1 MRFQLNK
8 ILWKMVIN
16 EEKNEVYHN
25 ICIEL
30 LKNEW
35 RKFVSSLRQYLII
48 PIPDGELSSPWDEE
62 LKLCDS
68 KIEDLEIY
76 PNTDEQRYEIRLN
89 DINESLSFCPN
100 FKKIKINFLFN
111 QKGII
116 KIKRSNRYYVRFKS
130 KITTFYPQPKEVEVI
145 ITTSFLSNLTGFKK
159 YLYRILSKGNKN
171 WYLEQYS
178 HHIIPG
184 HGVITPMNKR
194 INKNKNLEFVYIFKR
209 KKVNVIDI
217 GIEYPLPQ
225 FGIGIAIKGI
235 KYFFLEND
243 F

>member
-1 MRFQLNK
+1 
-8 ILWKMVIN
+8 MVIN

-35 RKFVSSLRQYLII
+35 EKFVPSLCQYLII
-48 PIPDGELSSPWDEE
+48 PIPDGELSLPWGEE

-76 PNTDEQRYEIRLN
+76 PNLDKQRYEIRLS
-89 DINESLSFCPN
+89 DINKSLSFCLN
-100 FKKIKINFLFN
+100 FKNIKINFLFN

-116 KIKRSNRYYVRFKS
+116 KIKRSNRCYVRFKS
-130 KITTFYPQPKEVEVI
+130 KITPFYPRPKEVEVI

-171 WYLEQYS
+171 WYLEQYT

-184 HGVITPMNKR
+184 QGITTPINKR
-194 INKNKNLEFVYIFKR
+194 INNKNLEFVYIFKR

-225 FGIGIAIKGI
+225 FGIGIAIKVI
-235 KYFFLEND
+235 KYLFKIF
-243 F
+243 